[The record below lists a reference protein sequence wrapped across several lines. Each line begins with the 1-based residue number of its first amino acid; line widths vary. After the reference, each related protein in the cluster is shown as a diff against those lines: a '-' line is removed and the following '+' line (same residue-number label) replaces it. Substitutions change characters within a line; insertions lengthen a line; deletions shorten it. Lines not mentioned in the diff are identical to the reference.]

1 MSGAI
6 LYQRFHSFPS
16 LSNMLI
22 IKLFKLHN
30 ITSHGNNL
38 SRGIVF
44 SYKASLQLTHESIL
58 FLGKDNNNS
67 LALPLKEK
75 GNNFSLTRS
84 PFISLSLCISHN
96 STKLLR

>member
-30 ITSHGNNL
+30 VTPHGNNL
-38 SRGIVF
+38 SRGIIL
-44 SYKASLQLTHESIL
+44 SYKNIFALNQESIL
-58 FLGKDNNNS
+58 FLGKDNNHS

-75 GNNFSLTRS
+75 GNSLSLTRS
-84 PFISLSLCISHN
+84 PSISLSLCISHN
-96 STKLLR
+96 SPKLLR